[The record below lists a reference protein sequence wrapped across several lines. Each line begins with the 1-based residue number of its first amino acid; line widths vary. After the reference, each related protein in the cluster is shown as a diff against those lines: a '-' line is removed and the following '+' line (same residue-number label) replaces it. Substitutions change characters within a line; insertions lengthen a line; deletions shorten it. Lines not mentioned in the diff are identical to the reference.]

1 MSSSALSSASSS
13 ELHVPVADERQPEA
27 SPVSPGLLSRI
38 WTPSLK
44 RIKGFIYS
52 TPAEPTATSAVIVAA
67 EGASPAAERER
78 AAVPEV
84 KQPGSARRAQRDR
97 DASVC
102 SDLDPVRE
110 GLPVIVS
117 VPRVQDPPSDPPPST
132 TPVDVPVVPSKA
144 ERFNALME
152 AKETTVVSPSESSP
166 PELSVHNSH
175 PADISVVST
184 EGGFSKHS
192 QVVIDRL
199 EAENAE
205 LRAALSTQPV
215 VKELGNVVEP
225 DPGVTQQRLLVAK
238 APDSPVA
245 THQPQPPSPTTVAVD
260 PATVVQPSKV
270 PRDPEGTISGVDS
283 VPSSIGTYDRNDSF
297 IASSPGPTDRRE
309 TAGNN
314 VIDPPQVIRTDY
326 ESSPGFS
333 VPGAG
338 WTTPNGRPACCNAG
352 CLDADCTD
360 SGGGGV
366 GIPGSQSRD
375 PRSAL
380 LRAMY
385 GGDAD
390 SRDKSVLSVVKSST
404 KGHVFFTREAAAASA
419 GDIPDPSGA
428 FLSTAFQV
436 LIPKDQRLTPGDPG
450 YTAQREKMYLIGSNK
465 LKESEKLGGWNRDS
479 TDPGKASQADDAVKK
494 YKLYATLLK
503 QLRKHLGEIDLT
515 SLVEI
520 PIPKEKYADNDLTPT
535 ELHALHP
542 LDIFELDD
550 SGSFKLMNVFD
561 HWASMSLS
569 QIKLYQRLF
578 TAGNPAVTAEDI
590 DSNQILFI
598 AVNSSLSADLQTT
611 ANKLYELN
619 FSEENHE
626 RGGIAFLYTVLCK
639 VLLGSSANVDAL
651 YTEYQKFI
659 QTGPTFKSFGE
670 NITALVEYVK
680 TVLINPLIAMNGF
693 RTKTYCDPLKDVY
706 SSLAKS
712 SVPVFA
718 EKYKRLWANHIDEST
733 SGISALN
740 FHVRE
745 MSSSAEIG
753 AKIITILD
761 EAAEYYELLSK
772 TGDYKTKNGK
782 ALTFSLSGKID
793 EEAFLRAGCT
803 CHNCGGKHHLVN
815 CPEEIDEDRVARAKK
830 AHAEAKKKKKS
841 GDDRI
846 PTRDASGETRDGS
859 GGGSGKKP
867 RTWRIHPK
875 NKSEVQFKCL
885 TCGDDNGRWGNH
897 TTDMHEKATSFG
909 PTFNMAKTAGT
920 QGHPGVKK
928 IKELSRT
935 KDSTT
940 PADKPSTTNKK
951 GDFQKY
957 REELKTLE
965 DRKSTLAAGSELYQS
980 CLAEINAL
988 TAKFEAQHFH

>member
-1 MSSSALSSASSS
+1 MSSSALSSASSP
-13 ELHVPVADERQPEA
+13 ELNVPVADERQPEA

-38 WTPSLK
+38 WTPSLD
-44 RIKGFIYS
+44 RIKRFVYS
-52 TPAEPTATSAVIVAA
+52 TPVEPTATSAVIVAKG
-67 EGASPAAERER
+67 GASPPAAEQER
-78 AAVPEV
+78 AAAPAAPEV

-102 SDLDPVRE
+102 SDLDSVQD

-117 VPRVQDPPSDPPPST
+117 VPRVQDPPSDPPSNQPST
-132 TPVDVPVVPSKA
+132 TRVDVPVVPSSKV
-144 ERFNALME
+144 ERFNARME
-152 AKETTVVSPSESSP
+152 AKEATVVSPSESSP

-199 EAENAE
+199 EAENAK

-215 VKELGNVVEP
+215 VKELGDVVEP
-225 DPGVTQQRLLVAK
+225 DRVVTQQRLLVAK

-245 THQPQPPSPTTVAVD
+245 THQPQPPSPTTVAAD

-270 PRDPEGTISGVDS
+270 PREPEGTNSGVDS

-297 IASSPGPTDRRE
+297 IASSPEPPDRRE
-309 TAGNN
+309 NVRNN

-326 ESSPGFS
+326 KSSPGFS

-338 WTTPNGRPACCNAG
+338 WTTPNGCCNAG

-360 SGGGGV
+360 SGGGGGGV
-366 GIPGSQSRD
+366 PQS
-375 PRSAL
+375 RSAL

-390 SRDKSVLSVVKSST
+390 SRDKSVLSVVKSSS
-404 KGHVFFTREAAAASA
+404 KGHIFFTREAAAASA

-428 FLSTAFQV
+428 FLSSAFQV
-436 LIPKDQRLTPGDPG
+436 LIPKDERLKPGEPG
-450 YTAQREKMYLIGSNK
+450 YTAQREKMYLIGSYK

-494 YKLYATLLK
+494 YKLLAALLK

-550 SGSFKLMNVFD
+550 SGSFELMNVFEQ
-561 HWASMSLS
+561 WAGMSLS

-578 TAGNPAVTAEDI
+578 TSGNPAVTAEDM
-590 DSNQILFI
+590 DSNQILFH
-598 AVNSSLSADLQTT
+598 AVNNSLSADLQTT
-611 ANKLYELN
+611 ANKLYELH

-626 RGGIAFLYTVLCK
+626 RGGIAYLYTVLCK
-639 VLLGSSANVDAL
+639 VLLGSSANVEAL
-651 YTEYQKFI
+651 HTEYIKFI
-659 QTGPTFKSFGE
+659 NTGPTYKSFGE

-718 EKYKRLWANHIDEST
+718 EKYKRLWADHINEST

-740 FHVRE
+740 FHVRAT
-745 MSSSAEIG
+745 SSSAEIG
-753 AKIITILD
+753 SKIITILD
-761 EAAEYYELLSK
+761 EAADYYELLTK

-803 CHNCGGKHHLVN
+803 CHNCGGKHHLAN

-830 AHAEAKKKKKS
+830 AHADAKKKKKS
-841 GDDRI
+841 GDDKI
-846 PTRDASGETRDGS
+846 PTRDASGETKDGS

-867 RTWRIHPK
+867 RSWRLDPK
-875 NKSEVQFKCL
+875 NKSTVQFKCL